1 MSTTHAR
8 QWLRL
13 LDLDPQRSQNIASS
27 RSWPNL
33 DFQLLAVHADDI
45 TPTSRECSAV
55 LDNVENIYRYVRS
68 YLRDFKERK
77 ENKME
82 ETFERVTER
91 HAERDED

>member
-1 MSTTHAR
+1 
-8 QWLRL
+8 
-13 LDLDPQRSQNIASS
+13 
-27 RSWPNL
+27 
-33 DFQLLAVHADDI
+33 VHADDI

-91 HAERDED
+91 HAERDEDKRAWQMPGTCEPKHDAEYTHITMKEAIDNYDTAHPRA